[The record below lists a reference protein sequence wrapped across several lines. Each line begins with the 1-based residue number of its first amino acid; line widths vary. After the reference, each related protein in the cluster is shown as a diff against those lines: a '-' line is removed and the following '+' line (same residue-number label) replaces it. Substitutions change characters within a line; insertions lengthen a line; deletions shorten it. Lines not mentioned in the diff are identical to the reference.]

1 MTALARIL
9 QLSQSAEHA
18 EQAAE
23 LALALHDEA
32 LHEALVG
39 DIPLKRVASPRAFV
53 RLRVAAEGLGPRA
66 ARARRLRR
74 LELALSG
81 SFDLTFLTEL
91 PRLDTLVVR
100 GCGPVT
106 GLGGL
111 HVRELRLVDVE
122 ADVLPRSASLVTLV
136 RSTLQDWS
144 WPWDLE
150 DLELIGVQLPPTAKL
165 PRVDRLRVL

>member
-1 MTALARIL
+1 M
-9 QLSQSAEHA
+9 
-18 EQAAE
+18 
-23 LALALHDEA
+23 
-32 LHEALVG
+32 
-39 DIPLKRVASPRAFV
+39 
-53 RLRVAAEGLGPRA
+53 
-66 ARARRLRR
+66 
-74 LELALSG
+74 
-81 SFDLTFLTEL
+81 
-91 PRLDTLVVR
+91 VR

-111 HVRELRLVDVE
+111 HLRELRLVDVE